1 MYKLTN
7 VPVNDVSSSQER
19 EAEGITEPGET
30 LYCVSRKD
38 ILEVAW
44 RQANIKLIL
53 SEDWNFPHHMIA
65 ESSHM
70 SNTMGLP
77 GDLNLSV

>member
-38 ILEVAW
+38 ILEVA
-44 RQANIKLIL
+44 
-53 SEDWNFPHHMIA
+53 
-65 ESSHM
+65 
-70 SNTMGLP
+70 
-77 GDLNLSV
+77 